1 MALKKYFTDEEKF
14 GLTKEETI
22 QGEKYLR
29 KHKTAGAVKEPE
41 SYKLYEMFMLGC
53 SFYEIHTQYPQY
65 PVAQIILT
73 AALKQWAADREKMMG
88 SLQDMV
94 QAKVVRAVMEQV
106 ELLTTML
113 SVTNAEHLASMKK
126 YIADPENTEAPSLK
140 IESIKDYKEVAD
152 TLQKLVAGAQG
163 RNQKASPMFET
174 MNRPLKNPAEK
185 EKVQV
190 QIEDVS
196 AASILASEVVD
207 G

>member
-1 MALKKYFTDEEKF
+1 MALKKYFTSEEKI
-14 GLTKEETI
+14 GLTKEETV

-29 KHKTAGAVKEPE
+29 KYKTAGAVKAPE

-65 PVAQIILT
+65 NVAQIILT
-73 AALKQWAADREKMMG
+73 AALKKWAMDREKMMG

-94 QAKVVRAVMEQV
+94 QAKVVKAVMEQV

-113 SVTNAEHLASMKK
+113 SVTNAEHLSSMKK
-126 YIADPENTEAPSLK
+126 YIADPENVTAPTLK
-140 IESIKDYKEVAD
+140 IESIKDYKEVAE

-163 RNQKASPMFET
+163 KNKTSGAMFET
-174 MNRPLKNPAEK
+174 LSRPIKNQEPE
-185 EKVQV
+185 Q
-190 QIEDVS
+190 QIKTVT
-196 AASILASEVVD
+196 AASIISGEVID